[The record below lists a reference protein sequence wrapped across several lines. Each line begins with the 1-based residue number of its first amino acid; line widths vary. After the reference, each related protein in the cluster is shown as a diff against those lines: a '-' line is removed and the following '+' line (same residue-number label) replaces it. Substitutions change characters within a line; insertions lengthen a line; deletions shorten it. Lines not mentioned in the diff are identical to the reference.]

1 MPGRSSR
8 SKPLQYI
15 GIATALLALVGY
27 TVFGWRFGESGGT
40 TPFAV
45 GAAVAVFAVGWT
57 LYQRLSSS

>member
-8 SKPLQYI
+8 STALRYV

-27 TVFGWRFGESGGT
+27 TVLGWRFDGSGGT
-40 TPFAV
+40 TPFAI

-57 LYQRLSSS
+57 LYQRLSSG